1 MIERLDLFPFGNNY
15 HSYAPPWG
23 VLSRIVPIC
32 CGSNPLL
39 DPLGRSL
46 SGTHRAR
53 SAKKKPGKTLPAVI
67 ATAVTVVAIGV
78 VVFLVR
84 PGGETANPA
93 SQDAPAASST
103 PRTGTQLGF
112 TSTED
117 FAYSLGAIKAGLD
130 SGRHAYIEYLVANT
144 SGRTAPFEAPG
155 QLFLLKEESGSEA
168 CVDQEGTE
176 VGLCSPPT
184 ESEIVGFVGDA
195 RPSPDGVDQYMPAG
209 ASFIVRVTT
218 KDPVAETA
226 DVANLRLYVWDVRF
240 VRNRI
245 AQGLPLP

>member
-1 MIERLDLFPFGNNY
+1 M
-15 HSYAPPWG
+15 
-23 VLSRIVPIC
+23 
-32 CGSNPLL
+32 
-39 DPLGRSL
+39 

-53 SAKKKPGKTLPAVI
+53 SARKKSPGKALPGVI
-67 ATAVTVVAIGV
+67 AAAVAVVAVGV

-84 PGGETANPA
+84 SGGETADPA
-93 SQDAPAASST
+93 SGNVPAAAST

-117 FAYSLGAIKAGLD
+117 FSYSLGAIKAGLD
-130 SGRHAYIEYLVANT
+130 SGRRAYIEYLVANT

-155 QLFLLKEESGSEA
+155 QLFLPKEESGNEA

-218 KDPVAETA
+218 EDPVTESA
-226 DVANLRLYVWDVRF
+226 DAANLRLYVWDVRF